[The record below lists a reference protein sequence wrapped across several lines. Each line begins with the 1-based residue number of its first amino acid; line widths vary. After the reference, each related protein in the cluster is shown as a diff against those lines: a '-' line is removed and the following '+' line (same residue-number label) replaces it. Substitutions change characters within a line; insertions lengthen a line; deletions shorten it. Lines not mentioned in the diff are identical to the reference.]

1 MSEKNDYQ
9 TFLANIRRPG
19 DRIDRIENMTG
30 DGIPDVNYCFDGVE
44 GWIEFK
50 SPIEPKRESTP
61 LFGSNHRMRQS
72 QMNWHLRQRQAGG
85 ISYIMICTNR
95 RWMLIDGKRA
105 DEINDSTVG
114 ELIDLADWTAQ
125 RPFSSVPWPSSWM
138 RLREVLRCK

>member
-1 MSEKNDYQ
+1 MSEKNDYN
-9 TFLANIRRPG
+9 TFLANIRRRG

-30 DGIPDVNYCFDGVE
+30 DGIPDVNYCIEGVE

-85 ISYIMICTNR
+85 ISYILIASDK
-95 RWMLIDGKRA
+95 RWLLIDGQHA
-105 DEINDSTVG
+105 DEINDLTVPQ
-114 ELIDLADWTAQ
+114 LIDIALWRVT
-125 RPFSSVPWPSSWM
+125 RPVTDAGHWSI
-138 RLREVLRCK
+138 LREQLQCK